1 MRKYGMYVFLFF
13 IGGKKKQGGSR
24 AGPAQPARAA
34 GRPSAR
40 PQASSAARPA
50 KRPANNRRG
59 QGQKKNQGSRLVFTF
74 MIKNLEISK
83 PLQSI
88 NL

>member
-1 MRKYGMYVFLFF
+1 MYSNKYPEFF

-34 GRPSAR
+34 AARPSAR

-59 QGQKKNQGSRLVFTF
+59 QGQKKNQGSRLV
-74 MIKNLEISK
+74 
-83 PLQSI
+83 
-88 NL
+88 